1 MGGRETSWGV
11 RILAQ
16 LAAVLVAG
24 VLWFVLATIVHFE
37 CGGGLGLF
45 GEDPNE
51 GLDTACRDWWLV
63 PVVGLCLLVLA
74 VPALWVRWRRRRPAL
89 AERPR
94 PSSPRLSGDAAP

>member
-1 MGGRETSWGV
+1 MGGRETGWVV

-24 VLWFVLATIVHFE
+24 VLWFVLATIVHLE

-51 GLDTACRDWWLV
+51 GLDTTCRDWWLV
-63 PVVGLCLLVLA
+63 PVVALCLLVLA
-74 VPALWVRWRRRRPAL
+74 VPTLWVRWRRRRPAL
-89 AERPR
+89 AAAPR
-94 PSSPRLSGDAAP
+94 PSSPRLSGDAGP